1 MHAGLGDNLVGP
13 CLEGLGAAVGIA
25 RGLPFGTQ
33 RSVKLG
39 QLGDAGTQVV
49 FEALEL
55 ADEYE
60 KLDRIAEACS
70 KAVEDIGAMMEAAR

>member
-33 RSVKLG
+33 RGVELG
-39 QLGDAGTQVV
+39 QLRDAGTQVV

-55 ADEYE
+55 AGEVGEELRGVDHEGIP
-60 KLDRIAEACS
+60 LRAQ
-70 KAVEDIGAMMEAAR
+70 

>member
-55 ADEYE
+55 ADEVGE
-60 KLDRIAEACS
+60 ELRGVDHEGIPLRAQ
-70 KAVEDIGAMMEAAR
+70 